1 MGRYRP
7 YAYTD
12 GKYFDEND
20 VNFNGLASDSIN
32 DCAICSAGKYMD
44 SIGATECTL
53 CDQGLILVDNGA
65 VQAEHQSKSKCRVCS
80 GGNFCM
86 TFTICL
92 DRFTLKSG
100 KVRLHQIKFLIF
112 Q

>member
-1 MGRYRP
+1 MTALFATVGNIKCIESTSCKKCEMGRYRP

-53 CDQGLILVDNGA
+53 CDQGAN
-65 VQAEHQSKSKCRVCS
+65 SC
-80 GGNFCM
+80 
-86 TFTICL
+86 
-92 DRFTLKSG
+92 
-100 KVRLHQIKFLIF
+100 
-112 Q
+112 